1 MSIFDLTGKTAI
13 ITGANT
19 GLGQGMCIALAQ
31 AGANIVGVSRS
42 DMSET
47 QKMVEE
53 IGVPFLPVHAD
64 LLTLELTGANP
75 TVRFR
80 IKNVPSVEIPTVE
93 YNGDRYGLHQVDDE
107 VYESDPLVV
116 SEHIDTISLVIGNV
130 IRHFKISV
138 STGAQEEDL
147 FGGF

>member
-19 GLGQGMCIALAQ
+19 GLGQGMCVALAQ
-31 AGANIVGVSRS
+31 AGANIVGVGRS

-64 LLTLELTGANP
+64 LLTLDPYALLPFSGRREAVPEAGTRRQDHP
-75 TVRFR
+75 YRFDALLSGR
-80 IKNVPSVEIPTVE
+80 YPRPGIHCVEE
-93 YNGDRYGLHQVDDE
+93 RCHGRHSRDGDRVGKV
-107 VYESDPLVV
+107 
-116 SEHIDTISLVIGNV
+116 
-130 IRHFKISV
+130 
-138 STGAQEEDL
+138 
-147 FGGF
+147 